1 MSIDRGVLY
10 IIATPLGNLGDMSPR
25 AVEVLS
31 GVTLIAAEDTR
42 HSSPLLR
49 HFGVRTPCIAL
60 HEHNEREVS
69 PAILERLAK
78 GDSVALIAD
87 AGTPLV
93 SDPGYPLV
101 HAARA
106 KGIRV
111 TPIPGPCALIAAL
124 SASGLPSDRFVFEGF
139 LPARSGA
146 RRTRLAELRNE
157 PRTLIFYESPHR
169 IVDCIDDMAT
179 VFGADRPAVI
189 ARELTK
195 LFETIHNAALAEL
208 STWLCADTNQQKGEF
223 VILVQGSMLEHSSE
237 SEAEAQRIVQILMA
251 ELPVKQAAALAA
263 QITGLKKNALYDY
276 ALRLKDSQGHTLD
289 DV

>member
-1 MSIDRGVLY
+1 VSIDRGVLY
-10 IIATPLGNLGDMSPR
+10 IVATPLGNLGDMSPR

-42 HSSPLLR
+42 HSAPLLR

-69 PAILERLAK
+69 SAILERLAK
-78 GDSVALIAD
+78 GDSVALISD

-93 SDPGYPLV
+93 SDPGYHLV

-111 TPIPGPCALIAAL
+111 APVPGPSALIAAL

-139 LPARSGA
+139 LPARTGA
-146 RRTRLAELRNE
+146 RRARLEELKVE

-169 IVDCIDDMAT
+169 ILDCIDDMAT

-195 LFETIHNAALAEL
+195 LFETIHNDALAGL
-208 STWLCADTNQQKGEF
+208 CAWLRADTNQQRGEF
-223 VILVQGSMLEHSSE
+223 VILVHGSMLGDSGE
-237 SEAEAQRIVQILMA
+237 SEAKAQRIVRILTA
-251 ELPVKQAAALAA
+251 ALPIKQAAALAA
-263 QITGLKKNALYDY
+263 EITGLKKNALYGY
-276 ALRLKDSQGHTLD
+276 ALRLKDSEPG
-289 DV
+289 

>member
-10 IIATPLGNLGDMSPR
+10 IVATPLGNLGDMSPR

-42 HSSPLLR
+42 HSARLLR

-60 HEHNEREVS
+60 HEHNERAVS
-69 PAILERLAK
+69 PAILEQLAK
-78 GDSVALIAD
+78 SDSVALISD
-87 AGTPLV
+87 AGTPLI
-93 SDPGYPLV
+93 SDPGYHLV
-101 HAARA
+101 HTARA

-111 TPIPGPCALIAAL
+111 VPIPGPCALIAAL

-139 LPARSGA
+139 LPTRTGA
-146 RRTRLAELRNE
+146 RRTRLAELRDE
-157 PRTLIFYESPHR
+157 SRTLIFYESPHR
-169 IVDCIDDMAT
+169 ILDCIDDMAQI
-179 VFGADRPAVI
+179 FGTERRAVI

-195 LFETIHNAALAEL
+195 LFETIHEDTLPRLAD
-208 STWLCADTNQQKGEF
+208 WLRADENQQRGEF
-223 VILVQGSMLEHSSE
+223 VILVRGSTLEARG
-237 SEAEAQRIVQILMA
+237 EAEAQRVVQILMT

-276 ALRLKDSQGHTLD
+276 ALRLKDSQSD
-289 DV
+289 

>member
-10 IIATPLGNLGDMSPR
+10 IVATPLGNLGDISPR

-42 HSSPLLR
+42 HSAPLLR
-49 HFGVRTPCIAL
+49 HFGVRTPCITL

-78 GDSVALIAD
+78 GDSVALISD

-111 TPIPGPCALIAAL
+111 VPVPGPCALIAAL

-139 LPARSGA
+139 LPARTGA
-146 RRTRLAELRNE
+146 RRARLEELKVE

-169 IVDCIDDMAT
+169 ILDCIDDMAT

-195 LFETIHNAALAEL
+195 LFETIHNDALAG
-208 STWLCADTNQQKGEF
+208 LCAWLRADENQQRGEF
-223 VILVQGSMLEHSSE
+223 VILVHGSMLGDSSK
-237 SEAEAQRIVQILMA
+237 SETEAQRIVQILMA

-276 ALRLKDSQGHTLD
+276 ALRLKDSEPG
-289 DV
+289 

>member
-10 IIATPLGNLGDMSPR
+10 IVATPLGNLGDMSPR

-42 HSSPLLR
+42 HSAPLLR

-60 HEHNEREVS
+60 HEHNEREIS
-69 PAILERLAK
+69 PAIVERLAK
-78 GDSVALIAD
+78 GDSVALISD

-101 HAARA
+101 QAARA
-106 KGIRV
+106 KGIQV
-111 TPIPGPCALIAAL
+111 SPVPGPSALIAAL

-146 RRTRLAELRNE
+146 RRTRLAELCDE
-157 PRTLIFYESPHR
+157 SRTLIFYESPHR
-169 IVDCIDDMAT
+169 IIDCLDDMAT
-179 VFGADRPAVI
+179 VLGTDRPAVI

-195 LFETIHNAALAEL
+195 LFETIHNDSLAGL
-208 STWLCADTNQQKGEF
+208 CTWLRADKNQQKGEF
-223 VILVQGSMLEHSSE
+223 VILVHGSTLEAGSE
-237 SEAEAQRIVQILMA
+237 VEAQRVVQILMT

-276 ALRLKDSQGHTLD
+276 ALRLKEPQPD
-289 DV
+289 

>member
-10 IIATPLGNLGDMSPR
+10 IVATPLGNLGDMSPR

-42 HSSPLLR
+42 HSAPLLR

-60 HEHNEREVS
+60 HEHNEREAS

-78 GDSVALIAD
+78 GDSVALISD

-93 SDPGYPLV
+93 SDPGYHLV
-101 HAARA
+101 RTARA
-106 KGIRV
+106 NGIRV
-111 TPIPGPCALIAAL
+111 VPIPGPSALIAAL

-139 LPARSGA
+139 LPARTGA
-146 RRTRLAELRNE
+146 RRTRLAELRDE

-169 IVDCIDDMAT
+169 ILDCIDDMAQA
-179 VFGADRPAVI
+179 FGAERLAVI

-195 LFETIHNAALAEL
+195 LFETIHEDTLPGLAN
-208 STWLCADTNQQKGEF
+208 WLRIDENQQRGEF
-223 VILVQGSMLEHSSE
+223 VILVHGSMLGNSSE

-276 ALRLKDSQGHTLD
+276 ALRLKDSEPG
-289 DV
+289 

>member
-1 MSIDRGVLY
+1 
-10 IIATPLGNLGDMSPR
+10 
-25 AVEVLS
+25 
-31 GVTLIAAEDTR
+31 
-42 HSSPLLR
+42 
-49 HFGVRTPCIAL
+49 
-60 HEHNEREVS
+60 
-69 PAILERLAK
+69 
-78 GDSVALIAD
+78 VALISD

-111 TPIPGPCALIAAL
+111 VPVPGPCALIAAL

-146 RRTRLAELRNE
+146 RRTRLAELRDE

-195 LFETIHNAALAEL
+195 LFETIHNATLAEL
-208 STWLCADTNQQKGEF
+208 CAWLRADTNQQKGEF

-237 SEAEAQRIVQILMA
+237 SEIEAQRILQILMT

-276 ALRLKDSQGHTLD
+276 ALRLKDSEPG
-289 DV
+289 

>member
-10 IIATPLGNLGDMSPR
+10 IVATPLGNLGDISPR

-42 HSSPLLR
+42 HSAPLLR
-49 HFGVRTPCIAL
+49 HFGVRTPCITL

-78 GDSVALIAD
+78 GDSVALISD

-93 SDPGYPLV
+93 SDPGYHLV
-101 HAARA
+101 RTARA
-106 KGIRV
+106 NGIRV
-111 TPIPGPCALIAAL
+111 VPIPGPSALIAAL

-139 LPARSGA
+139 LPARTGA
-146 RRTRLAELRNE
+146 RRTRLAELRDE

-169 IVDCIDDMAT
+169 ILDCIDDMAQA
-179 VFGADRPAVI
+179 FGAERLAVI

-195 LFETIHNAALAEL
+195 LFETIHNDALAG
-208 STWLCADTNQQKGEF
+208 LCAWLRADENQQRGEF
-223 VILVQGSMLEHSSE
+223 VILVHGSMLGDSSK
-237 SEAEAQRIVQILMA
+237 SETEAQRIVQILMA

-276 ALRLKDSQGHTLD
+276 ALRLKDSEPG
-289 DV
+289 